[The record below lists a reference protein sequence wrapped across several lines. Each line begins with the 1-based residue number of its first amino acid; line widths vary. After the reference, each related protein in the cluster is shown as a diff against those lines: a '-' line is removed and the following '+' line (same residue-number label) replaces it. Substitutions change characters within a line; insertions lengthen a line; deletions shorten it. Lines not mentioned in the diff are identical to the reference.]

1 MPEYLT
7 IGDAARITGY
17 SIKTLRRWADE
28 GKVRAER
35 SPGNH
40 WMFDRDDVSA
50 LPKKS
55 EPS

>member
-7 IGDAARITGY
+7 IGTAAKLSGY

-35 SPGNH
+35 SPGGHRLIN
-40 WMFDRDDVSA
+40 RDDVSA
-50 LPKKS
+50 LPKKT